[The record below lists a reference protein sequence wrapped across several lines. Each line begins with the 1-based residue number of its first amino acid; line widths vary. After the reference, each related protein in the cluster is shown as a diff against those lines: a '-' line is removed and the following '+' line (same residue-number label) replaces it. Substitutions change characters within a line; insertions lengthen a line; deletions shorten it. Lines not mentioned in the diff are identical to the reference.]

1 MAAAAG
7 KKRRKRVVVKK
18 STVVPQELMDWYVL
32 HQHGDPFKGIC
43 DGLELGKRSER
54 FRQLYAE
61 RVAIWSKDLECQ
73 QALIKQFRTKGYAY
87 DYTEVTDRHQ
97 RRRRAITRVRAGS
110 KGG

>member
-73 QALIKQFRTKGYAY
+73 QALIKQRSTIPATTTY
-87 DYTEVTDRHQ
+87 DN
-97 RRRRAITRVRAGS
+97 
-110 KGG
+110 